1 MSRIL
6 SVALSFV
13 RPIFIR
19 LSNFCS
25 EQLKQIVANSI
36 IEV

>member
-13 RPIFIR
+13 RPMPIS
-19 LSNFCS
+19 LANSCP